1 MLSFPFPAA
10 PALDLEPEYRRL
22 QREEPVCRV
31 RFPHGE
37 PAWLVTRHADARTVL
52 SDARFSRAESLR
64 RDVPRTTEV
73 NFAGGIVA
81 MDPPEHT
88 RLRATCGQAF
98 TARPVARLR
107 ESAEALA
114 RELLAGCGESF
125 DAVADFAVPY
135 TLRMICAL
143 LGVPYT
149 DSDRFRGW
157 AEAGLATTAITEA
170 ERVEATTRMWDYIAD
185 LVARRK
191 REPADDLVSA
201 MTAAQSAGISSGIS
215 SNISSNI
222 TDEELVVVVMTALV
236 AGYETT
242 STQLPNF
249 LYLLLS
255 EPGLWERLVARP
267 ALVGTAVEELLRFT
281 PLEANGASPR
291 YATVDLE
298 LGGVAIAAG
307 EPVVAATVA
316 ANRDP
321 RVFTHPDR
329 IDLARDPNPHL
340 AFGRGP
346 HFCLGAPLA
355 RLELRAALSV
365 LAETRPG
372 LRLGP
377 AEPEWKAGMLVR
389 GPLALRLDS
398 GRVR

>member
-10 PALDLEPEYRRL
+10 PALELEPEYRRL

-31 RFPHGE
+31 RFPYGE

-52 SDARFSRAESLR
+52 ADARFSRAESLR

-81 MDPPEHT
+81 MDPPDHT

-98 TARPVARLR
+98 TARTVARLR
-107 ESAEALA
+107 ESAETLA
-114 RELLAGCGESF
+114 RELAAACRGTF
-125 DAVADFAVPY
+125 DAVEDFAVPY

-143 LGVPYT
+143 LGVPYG

-170 ERVEATTRMWDYIAD
+170 ERVDATTRMWDYTAE

-191 REPADDLVSA
+191 EEPAADLVSA
-201 MTAAQSAGISSGIS
+201 MTAAQAPDVS
-215 SNISSNI
+215 
-222 TDEELVVVVMTALV
+222 DEELVVVVMTALV
-236 AGYETT
+236 AGYETA

-255 EPGLWERLVARP
+255 RRELWERLVARP
-267 ALVGTAVEELLRFT
+267 DLAGTAVEELLRFA

-291 YATVDLE
+291 YATVDVE
-298 LGGVAIAAG
+298 LGGTVIPAG
-307 EPVVAATVA
+307 DAVVAATAA

-321 RVFTHPDR
+321 RVFAHPDR

-355 RLELRAALSV
+355 RLELRAALTV
-365 LAETRPG
+365 LACALPG

-377 AEPEWKAGMLVR
+377 EEPKWKTGMLVR
-389 GPLALRLDS
+389 GPQTLRLDA
-398 GRVR
+398 GRPC

>member
-10 PALDLEPEYRRL
+10 PALELEPEYRRL

-31 RFPHGE
+31 RFPYGE
-37 PAWLVTRHADARTVL
+37 PAWLVTRHTDARTVL
-52 SDARFSRAESLR
+52 TDARFSRAESLH

-81 MDPPEHT
+81 MDPPDHT
-88 RLRATCGQAF
+88 RLRATCNQAF
-98 TARPVARLR
+98 TARTVARLR
-107 ESAEALA
+107 ESAETLA
-114 RELLAGCGESF
+114 RELLVACRGTF
-125 DAVADFAVPY
+125 DAVEDFAVPY

-143 LGVPYT
+143 LGVPYG
-149 DSDRFRGW
+149 DSDKFRGW

-170 ERVEATTRMWDYIAD
+170 ERVDATTRMWDYIAE
-185 LVARRK
+185 LVVRRK
-191 REPADDLVSA
+191 KEPAADLISA
-201 MTAAQSAGISSGIS
+201 MTAAQDTGVS
-215 SNISSNI
+215 
-222 TDEELVVVVMTALV
+222 DEELVIVVMTALV

-255 EPGLWERLVARP
+255 QRELWERLVAQP
-267 ALVGTAVEELLRFT
+267 ALAGTAVEELMRFA

-291 YATVDLE
+291 YATVDVE
-298 LGGVAIAAG
+298 LGGTVIPAG
-307 EPVVAATVA
+307 EAVVAATVA

-321 RVFTHPDR
+321 RVFAHPDR

-355 RLELRAALSV
+355 RLELRAALTV
-365 LAETRPG
+365 LTEALPG
-372 LRLGP
+372 LRPGP
-377 AEPEWKAGMLVR
+377 EEPKWKTGMLVR
-389 GPLALRLDS
+389 GPRTLRLDA
-398 GRVR
+398 GKPC

>member
-1 MLSFPFPAA
+1 VLSFPFPAA

-52 SDARFSRAESLR
+52 GDARFSRAESLH

-125 DAVADFAVPY
+125 DAVEDFAVPY

-143 LGVPYT
+143 LGVPYA

-170 ERVEATTRMWDYIAD
+170 ERVEATTRMWDYIAE

-191 REPADDLVSA
+191 REPAADLVSA
-201 MTAAQSAGISSGIS
+201 MTAAQSADTSSAIS
-215 SNISSNI
+215 
-222 TDEELVVVVMTALV
+222 DEELVVVVMTALV

-255 EPGLWERLVARP
+255 EPGLWDRLVARP
-267 ALVGTAVEELLRFT
+267 ALAGTAVEELLRFA

-321 RVFTHPDR
+321 RVFADPDR
-329 IDLARDPNPHL
+329 VDLARDPNPHL

-355 RLELRAALSV
+355 RLELRAALGV

-377 AEPEWKAGMLVR
+377 EEPKWKTGMLVR
-389 GPLALRLDS
+389 GPLALRLDA
-398 GRVR
+398 GRTS